1 MKAQRRMKIPG
12 RKKAREA
19 MTVVSEQ
26 EPWTPCLRWGTIYGI
41 PVVPLRRDPR
51 ACWVDALTIP
61 RLPYVTTPPCSFLL
75 GSNGVLWWCNCH
87 VSAARVAAGPFA
99 TILTVTVVA
108 RGVEYNTRRS

>member
-61 RLPYVTTPPCSFLL
+61 RLPYVTTPPCSLAQTVYFGGATVMSAPRAWQLARSQRFLL
-75 GSNGVLWWCNCH
+75 
-87 VSAARVAAGPFA
+87 
-99 TILTVTVVA
+99 
-108 RGVEYNTRRS
+108 